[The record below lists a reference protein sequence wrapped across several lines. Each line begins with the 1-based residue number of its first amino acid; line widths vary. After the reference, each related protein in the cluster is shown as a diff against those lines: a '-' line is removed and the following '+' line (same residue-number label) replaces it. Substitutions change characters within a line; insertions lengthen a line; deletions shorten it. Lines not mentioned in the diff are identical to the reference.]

1 MKCSKVEKRGAPR
14 AKTVRKVLLLVR
26 LKHSSG
32 RNFLSGVFNFL
43 AKGNLWQLKLLQESD
58 ELTPEMVLN
67 AGKEGFDGII
77 LTLPVSPQS
86 TAALAMCDIPAVFV
100 NIDDGA
106 VSGRAKSA
114 FINVDNIDIGRKA
127 ANHLMSCGNFMS
139 FAYVHAA
146 PGSSKWSDER
156 AKAFRA
162 ALEAKRK
169 NVYEFPKRDD
179 IGSGADRR
187 ALAGFL
193 SALQKPAAVMAAY
206 DWRATQILD
215 ACSDARIEVPRQ
227 IAVLGVDDDEFCCP
241 FSVPPLSSVKP
252 DFFGIGARSAV
263 ELSALMAGRR
273 NESAA
278 PLCMASSKIIARE
291 STAPIPPATSLVRIA
306 LAYIKSHAHRDI
318 TPGDVARHLGVSR
331 RLADLRFSQL
341 RGETLKRSI
350 ETERLSR
357 VKQLLRS
364 TERPIVR
371 IAEETGF
378 KSATHLAHLFRK
390 RFSTTMLEFRNARR

>member
-1 MKCSKVEKRGAPR
+1 MKYSGVQKRGAAR

-32 RNFLSGVFNFL
+32 RNFLTGVFHFL
-43 AKGNLWQLKLLQESD
+43 SKGNPWQLKLLQESG
-58 ELTPEMVLN
+58 ELTPETVLN
-67 AGKEGFDGII
+67 ARREGVDGII
-77 LTLPVSPQS
+77 LTLPVSPES
-86 TAALAMCDIPAVFV
+86 SAALAACDIPAVFV
-100 NIDDGA
+100 NIEDSA
-106 VSGRAKSA
+106 VSGRAKST
-114 FINVDNIDIGRKA
+114 FINIDNIDIGRKG

-139 FAYVHAA
+139 FAYVHATPDSA
-146 PGSSKWSDER
+146 KWSNER
-156 AKAFRA
+156 AAAFRA
-162 ALEAKRK
+162 ALEAKGES
-169 NVYEFPKRDD
+169 VYEFPTRGD
-179 IGSGADRR
+179 IGSDADRH
-187 ALAGFL
+187 ALMDFLAGL
-193 SALQKPAAVMAAY
+193 PKPAAVMAAY

-215 ACSDARIEVPRQ
+215 ACGNARIEVPRR

-252 DFFGIGARSAV
+252 DFFGIGARSAS
-263 ELSALMAGRR
+263 ELSTLMTGRR
-273 NESAA
+273 KGSSA
-278 PLCMASSKIIARE
+278 PLRMASAKVVARE

-306 LAYIKSHAHRDI
+306 LAYIKSHAHHDI

-331 RLADLRFSQL
+331 RLADLRFSEL
-341 RGETLKRSI
+341 RGETLKHSI

-378 KSATHLAHLFRK
+378 KSATHLAHLFKK
-390 RFSTTMLEFRNARR
+390 RFSMTMLEFRNAHR